1 MDRELLKDTAF
12 AQDDS
17 IYNKQI
23 KSVPKPGIE
32 IGIDLNDTILQNVAY
47 SAEGFNSFFDTG
59 AVQNFTSISRN
70 RNEIYQTL
78 DYMAE
83 DSTIAAILET
93 YAEDAT
99 EANDSG
105 DIVWVESP
113 DADAAQFITYLLSSM
128 NINKHIYDWTHSLCK
143 YGDLYVRLYR
153 ESDYDDFLFH
163 EEPEVEEQNFKEGD
177 IKILH
182 EDKDNKKESRSLNE
196 DIKIKVYAKNDK
208 YVHYAE
214 KIDNPAQMFEITKFG
229 KTAAYIQTDVQ
240 ATADSSDQLAGM
252 SSFLNTYKFNK
263 NDVHI
268 YQPTEFVHASLQD
281 NTSRVSEEIE
291 LFITNSDDETLQNKK
306 YKVRR
311 GQSLLYSSYKVW
323 RQLQLLENSVLLNRI
338 TQSSIVRMIG
348 VEVGD
353 MPKEAV
359 GPHLAGIKQLVEQKS
374 ALEVGKSLSE
384 YTNPGPIVNNIY
396 VPTRNGQG
404 AITTSQIG
412 GDVDVKGLADLD
424 YYQDKF
430 FGCLHKDSNILF
442 ADGLS
447 ENIKN
452 VYDNISDYIGK
463 EIYSCNIDGSKEL
476 GILAGVFETDIKQK
490 FIEFELEDGS
500 VIKVTPEHKMM
511 LSDGTFKLAK
521 ELTEDDEL
529 MI

>member
-23 KSVPKPGIE
+23 KTVPTPGIE
-32 IGIDLNDTILQNVAY
+32 IGIDLDNTVLQNIAQ

-59 AVQNFTSISRN
+59 AVQNFTTISRN

-105 DIVWVESP
+105 DIVWVESN

-128 NINKHIYDWTHSLCK
+128 NVNKHVYDWTHSLCK

-153 ESDYDDFLFH
+153 ESDYDDFLFNVDDT
-163 EEPEVEEQNFKEGD
+163 EEQVEESEVKS
-177 IKILH
+177 LH
-182 EDKDNKKESRSLNE
+182 EDIDNNKEAKPLNE
-196 DIKIKVYAKNDK
+196 DIKIKVYGKNDK

-214 KIDNPAQMFEITKFG
+214 KVDNPAQMFEITKFG

-240 ATADSSDQLAGM
+240 ATVDSSDQIVGLN
-252 SSFLNTYKFNK
+252 SFLNTYKFNK

-291 LFITNSDDETLQNKK
+291 LFITNNDDQTSQNKK

-359 GPHLAGIKQLVEQKS
+359 GPHLAGIKQLVEQKT

-384 YTNPGPIVNNIY
+384 YTNPGPIINNIY
-396 VPTRNGQG
+396 VPIRKGQG

-430 FGCLHKDSNILF
+430 FGCLHRDSKIKF
-442 ADGLS
+442 ADGS
-447 ENIKN
+447 IENIKQ
-452 VYDNISDYIGK
+452 VYENINNYLGK